1 MATPE
6 LFHRLDEESSAR
18 VRRWVVD
25 HELLTRVRFRN
36 VLYAE
41 PAADLA
47 AHGGSATP
55 ALWDGTRLFTGA
67 EAVIARLEALLDV
80 GRSD

>member
-1 MATPE
+1 MAIPE
-6 LFHRLDEESSAR
+6 LFHRLEEESSAR

-25 HELLTRVRFRN
+25 HELVDRVRFRN
-36 VLYAE
+36 VLYPG
-41 PAADLA
+41 PAGDLA
-47 AHGGSATP
+47 GHGGSATP